1 LGNNGNV
8 STRPPH
14 LIGKLTFVC
23 LSNMK
28 KKKLEKLAQG
38 LFGKTIIIR
47 DRLAKGG
54 RRLDLKLKHEF
65 MKLLKRKII
74 I

>member
-1 LGNNGNV
+1 
-8 STRPPH
+8 
-14 LIGKLTFVC
+14 
-23 LSNMK
+23 MK

-74 I
+74 IWN